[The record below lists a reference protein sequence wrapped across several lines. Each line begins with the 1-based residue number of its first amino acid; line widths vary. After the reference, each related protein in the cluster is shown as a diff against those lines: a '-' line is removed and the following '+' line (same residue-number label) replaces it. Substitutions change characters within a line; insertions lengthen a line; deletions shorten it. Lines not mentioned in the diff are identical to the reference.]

1 MFSSRIARRAN
12 FANAAITATR
22 RAKFS
27 AIKNDLEMQIIPA
40 ALFEYPL

>member
-1 MFSSRIARRAN
+1 MFSCRIARGAN

-27 AIKNDLEMQIIPA
+27 AIKDDLKVQIIPA